1 MFHPLMPDL
10 SNKTT
15 EELVKEMND
24 LYVKLRMFGRQS
36 EMLNQVMIIL
46 NAYKE
51 EYQKRL
57 AVDYQKSK
65 IKEQKNNR
73 KSND

>member
-57 AVDYQKSK
+57 AADYQKSK
-65 IKEQKNNR
+65 TKEQKNNR

>member
-1 MFHPLMPDL
+1 
-10 SNKTT
+10 
-15 EELVKEMND
+15 MND

-57 AVDYQKSK
+57 AADYQKSK
-65 IKEQKNNR
+65 TKEQKNNR